1 MFPHC
6 FCVPSPIGTATAMAS
21 RKRKACKAKAPVE
34 VENQEGIQRERGKL
48 RHNLIDR
55 TISCCRKQALEEN
68 ARLCG
73 VIGLIDFARDRE
85 SMN

>member
-1 MFPHC
+1 MKKGFPPL
-6 FCVPSPIGTATAMAS
+6 FLRSFSYRNSNGDGESEKKSMQ
-21 RKRKACKAKAPVE
+21 RYRGR
-34 VENQEGIQRERGKL
+34 NQEGIQRERGKL

-55 TISCCRKQALEEN
+55 TISCCRKQAIEEN